1 MSLVLKMF
9 DFVSGVD
16 IHMTFIPTPAGP
28 VPTPLPYPFMAMIFN
43 PMDLITST
51 TKVNNMAIATSGS
64 DGMLTV
70 PPKAHIPFGT
80 GFVMAPTIGHDQKL
94 FFGALN
100 TFSDGS
106 FIGAGPFMVMSC
118 NDFGLPL
125 SVSPSKG
132 SWKPQFNRYLPLACS
147 IPIPKGMIV
156 NTNAAIVPD
165 LMTALKGLAMSFAF
179 SYGLKG
185 LGALASKLGKA
196 LRKAQRSIK
205 AGGKFPRLSSFL
217 CRTFGDPV
225 DLVRGY
231 VICYHEDF
239 IFQGII
245 PFHIKR
251 NYYSNSDWNGY
262 FGYGWHS
269 IFDEHVRFNPLTNTH
284 TWINEEGIYT
294 DIKNLTVG
302 EEMFLA
308 TSKILIFNSLEKG
321 IGYYDYKSRL
331 TYLFKSFGTD
341 ANLFQLHVIQDDY
354 QNNIE
359 FEYDSKGFI
368 KKIIDSCQREIYIK
382 LNAHQQIQQIDYKK
396 KDGTSQMIA
405 SYEYDEYD
413 NLIYITDSLH
423 KRSHIDYRNHLMIS
437 KTDRNGDRFFWEYEN
452 YELGAKCIH
461 TYGTNN
467 LLKGKLKYETNRTI
481 LEDPN
486 GKIWQYIHKNGLV
499 IEEINP
505 LGHSKKTIYNEHSLP
520 ISTIDEIG
528 RPTFMGYDVLG
539 NLVSTQLPNGAT
551 TKIMYNEE
559 LQPTMAIL
567 ANGAVYSW
575 QYNENHKL
583 SAEFNPA
590 KQLIRR
596 EYDSIGMLKK
606 IITPNAQEIEFTYDE
621 QHNLIQLIKA
631 NKITTTWQYNEFG
644 KCIHVDYEN
653 GAFENYQYDELQ
665 RLISMKTADGN
676 FLKMEYD
683 AYDNI
688 ETITDRHYQVEMEY
702 TPLGSL
708 KKRRQA
714 GTEIEFYYDND
725 NKLTALRNE
734 KNEHYQFFY
743 NSAGKVVREVGF
755 DGLERQYKRNEA
767 HEVVTTVRPGGKLTR
782 YEYDGVG
789 KVLQIT
795 YDDNST
801 EIFSYDALGNI
812 IEAVNE
818 FSIVKFERD
827 EAGRILKES
836 QNEYTVE
843 SVYNILGQR
852 TQLKSNLDA
861 LLDVGYDELGN
872 IENYTAKASNTE
884 WLAKLKNDLLG
895 FELERHLPGDA
906 VLHFE
911 RDQTGKPLQQFVE
924 KGNNKLI
931 HQSYS
936 WQAGNRLQ
944 KITHELSGNT
954 THFNYDKLGNLIGSR
969 NRHQYIYRE
978 ADEVGNYYETE
989 AKTDRKYEAGGKLIW
1004 KQGTTYEYDA
1014 EGNLIKKKEP
1024 FDKVWQYSYYANGM
1038 LKEVIR
1044 PDKKKVSFTYDALGR
1059 RLSKTFD
1066 NSVTRWVWDGN
1077 KPLHEWQENN
1087 EAPIIDPKGNLIPRE
1102 KLNFTTWLFEE
1113 GSFVPCAKLQNGKSF
1128 SIITDHLGTPIAMLN
1143 QQGEKVWEGIQDI
1156 YGRIT
1161 TLVGHKEDCPFRYQ
1175 GQYADIETGLYYNRF
1190 RYYAPE
1196 EGMYISQDPIGL
1208 HGGKVIYGY
1217 VKDSATW
1224 VDTSGLAPWENGGF
1238 NEWFNKASVDDI
1250 AQNKDA
1256 VSSALRGSGGKH
1268 EMFPVSMAGKAK
1280 ELGFTAEEI
1289 KALTVDTDKIT
1300 FTGVTDRAGNLI
1312 PDGGH
1317 HGSRAGRHF
1326 HNKLIA
1332 DLDGAKSKQEALD
1345 IIQKHHNA
1353 HMKIQCH

>member
-196 LRKAQRSIK
+196 LRKAQRGIK

-231 VICYHEDF
+231 VVCYHEDF
-239 IFQGII
+239 DFQGII
-245 PFHIKR
+245 PFQIKR
-251 NYYSNSDWNGY
+251 NYYSNSDWNGH

-269 IFDEHVRFNPLTNTH
+269 IFDEHFSFNPQTNTH
-284 TWINEEGIYT
+284 TWINEEGLHV
-294 DIKNLTVG
+294 DIKNLVVG
-302 EEMFLA
+302 EEMFMA
-308 TSKILIFNSLEKG
+308 TSKILIFHSYEKG

-331 TYLFKSFGTD
+331 TYLFKSFGHD
-341 ANLFQLHVIQDDY
+341 VNYLQLHLIRDDYNNQIEFVYNANGVIQ
-354 QNNIE
+354 
-359 FEYDSKGFI
+359 KV
-368 KKIIDSCQREIYIK
+368 IDTCQREINFK
-382 LNAHQQIQQIDYKK
+382 LSIDKKIQEINIEKL
-396 KDGTSQMIA
+396 DGTLQNIA
-405 SYEYDEYD
+405 SYEYDEHD
-413 NLIYITDSLH
+413 NLIFIADALK
-423 KRSHIDYRNHLMIS
+423 KRSKIEYRNHLMVS
-437 KTDRNGDRFFWEYEN
+437 KTDRNGDTFFWEFEN

-461 TYGTNN
+461 TYGVNN
-467 LLKGKLKYETNRTI
+467 LLKGKLKYEADRTI
-481 LEDPN
+481 LEDSN

-499 IEEINP
+499 IEEVNP
-505 LGHSKKTIYNEHSLP
+505 LGHSKKTMYNEHSLA
-520 ISTIDEIG
+520 ITTIDELG
-528 RPTFMGYDVLG
+528 RQTLMGYDVIG

-551 TKIMYNEE
+551 TKITYNEE
-559 LQPTMAIL
+559 LLPTMAIL
-567 ANGAVYSW
+567 ANGGVYSW
-575 QYNENHKL
+575 QYNERNKL
-583 SAEFNPA
+583 TSEFNPA
-590 KQLIRR
+590 KQLVRR
-596 EYDSIGMLKK
+596 EYNSNGLLEK
-606 IITPNAQEIEFTYDE
+606 IISPNGQEINFTYDD
-621 QHNLIQLIKA
+621 HFNVTKLTRA
-631 NKITTTWQYNEFG
+631 NKTETKWHYNEFG
-644 KCIHVDYEN
+644 KCTQIEYAS

-688 ETITDRHYQVEMEY
+688 EMITDKHYNVEMEY

-714 GTEIEFYYDND
+714 GTEIEFFYDHD

-734 KNEHYQFFY
+734 KNEHYQFYY
-743 NSAGKVVREVGF
+743 NSAGKVVRELGF

-782 YEYDGVG
+782 YEYDGLG

-795 YDDNST
+795 YDDNS
-801 EIFSYDALGNI
+801 EELFSYDPLGNI

-818 FSIVKFERD
+818 HCVVTFERD
-827 EAGRILKES
+827 EAGRIIKET
-836 QNEYTVE
+836 QNGIVIE
-843 SVYNILGQR
+843 SEFNNLGIR
-852 TQLKSNLDA
+852 TQLKTNLDA
-861 LLDVGYDELGN
+861 FIQFDIDAQGN
-872 IENYTAKASNTE
+872 IEGYTAKASHTE
-884 WLAKLKNDLLG
+884 WLAKIKNDVVG
-895 FELERHLPGDA
+895 FEIERHLPGEA
-906 VLHFE
+906 ILHFE

-924 KGNNKLI
+924 KGTSKLL
-931 HQSYS
+931 HQSYT
-936 WQAGNRLQ
+936 WQSGNRLQ
-944 KITHELSGNT
+944 KITHELSGDS
-954 THFNYDKLGNLIGSR
+954 THFNYDKLGNLTGSR
-969 NRHQYIYRE
+969 NKHEYIYRA

-989 AKTDRKYEAGGKLIW
+989 NKTDRKYEAGGKLVW
-1004 KQGTTYEYDA
+1004 KQGTTYEYDL

-1024 FDKVWQYSYYANGM
+1024 FDKIWQYSYFANGM

-1059 RLSKTFD
+1059 RLSKKFESTI
-1066 NSVTRWVWDGN
+1066 TKWVWDGN
-1077 KPLHEWQENN
+1077 LPLHEWQETN
-1087 EAPIIDPKGNLIPRE
+1087 EAQKIDEQGNIVPKE
-1102 KLNFTTWLFEE
+1102 KLKFTTWLFEE
-1113 GSFVPCAKLQNGKSF
+1113 GSFVPCAKLQDGKSF
-1128 SIITDHLGTPIAMLN
+1128 SIITDHLGTPMAMLN

-1161 TLVGHKEDCPFRYQ
+1161 TLVGNKEDCPFRYQ

-1196 EGMYISQDPIGL
+1196 EGMYISQDPIRLNGGIMLYTYVRDTNIFIDIFGL
-1208 HGGKVIYGY
+1208 VFNGVNFSGQNVFYPAGKGQYSEVVIKMQGSRGRDFTEAYRLAGIDKSGANGFTWHHVDDFDPKTGTCTMQLVTTEAHVASFPHGG
-1217 VKDSATW
+1217 
-1224 VDTSGLAPWENGGF
+1224 
-1238 NEWFNKASVDDI
+1238 SVS
-1250 AQNKDA
+1250 QF
-1256 VSSALRGSGGKH
+1256 
-1268 EMFPVSMAGKAK
+1268 E
-1280 ELGFTAEEI
+1280 
-1289 KALTVDTDKIT
+1289 
-1300 FTGVTDRAGNLI
+1300 
-1312 PDGGH
+1312 
-1317 HGSRAGRHF
+1317 
-1326 HNKLIA
+1326 
-1332 DLDGAKSKQEALD
+1332 
-1345 IIQKHHNA
+1345 
-1353 HMKIQCH
+1353 